1 MFTTAQLISIAV
13 FVIVMILVISEKIH
27 RAVAALLGA
36 VALIVLGVIDWD
48 TGIGHIDFNTI
59 GVLLGMMLF
68 VSVVKES
75 GLFEYAAIKAAKIA
89 KGKPWAIMVAFMI
102 ITAVL
107 SALLDNVTTVLLVG
121 PMTLIVCDLLE
132 INPVPYFMT
141 EVFASNI
148 GGTATLIG
156 DPPNIMIG
164 SSAGFSF
171 ADFIMVDTPC
181 VIITMIVVIF
191 CFKFAFGRNLNVSEE
206 NRKKILDLDP
216 NDYIRDRSLFIK
228 SLVMIAVVV
237 FLFMTHG
244 IFHLESCIIALGA
257 AGIMVV
263 ISKADLEMCVFGI
276 EWTTI
281 GFFCGLF
288 MVVGGMAET
297 GVIAMMAE
305 GIVAICG
312 GNPLVMMLVILWASA
327 IISAILD
334 NIPFVATM
342 IPVILTIAEGGQI
355 DVLPLWWALSLG
367 ACLGGNGTLIGASAN
382 VVLCS
387 IAGKNGHPISFIQF
401 TKYGFP
407 VMILTIVVATVY
419 MFLRYGLAML

>member
-36 VALIVLGVIDWD
+36 MALIVLGVIDWE
-48 TGIGHIDFNTI
+48 TGIHHVDFETI

-75 GLFEYAAIKAAKIA
+75 GLFEFAAIKAAKMA

-102 ITAVL
+102 ITACL

-121 PMTLIVCDLLE
+121 PMTMIVCDLLD
-132 INPVPYFMT
+132 INPVPYFLV

-164 SSAGFSF
+164 SAAPFSF
-171 ADFIMVDTPC
+171 ADFVMVDTPASILC
-181 VIITMIVVIF
+181 MIVIIF
-191 CFKFAFGRNLNVSEE
+191 AFKFVFGRKLNVTEE
-206 NRKKILDLDP
+206 NRAKVLDLNP
-216 NDYIRDRSLFIK
+216 NDYIRDRALFTK
-228 SLVMIAVVV
+228 SLVMIVVV
-237 FLFMTHG
+237 VALFMLHG
-244 IFHLESCIIALGA
+244 TLHLDSCVIALGV
-257 AGIMVV
+257 AGVMVV
-263 ISKADLEMCVFGI
+263 IAKADLEMCVFGI

-288 MVVGGMAET
+288 IVVGGMAET

-312 GNPLVMMLVILWASA
+312 GNPLVMMLVILWASG

-334 NIPFVATM
+334 NIPFCATM
-342 IPVILTIAEGGQI
+342 IPVIQTIEATGEI
-355 DVLPLWWALSLG
+355 DVIPLWWALSLG

-387 IAGKNGHPISFIQF
+387 IAGKNGHPVSFMEF

-407 VMILTIVVATVY
+407 VMILTLIVATGY
-419 MFLRYGLAML
+419 MFVRYGLAMM

>member
-1 MFTTAQLISIAV
+1 MFTSAQLISIAV
-13 FVIVMILVISEKIH
+13 FVIVMVLVVSEKIH

-48 TGIGHIDFNTI
+48 TAIGHVDFNTI

-75 GLFEYAAIKAAKIA
+75 GLFEFAAIKAAKIA
-89 KGKPWAIMVAFMI
+89 KGKPWAIMVAFML

-164 SSAGFSF
+164 SAAGFSF
-171 ADFIMVDTPC
+171 ADFVLVDTPC
-181 VIITMIVVIF
+181 VIITMVVTVF
-191 CFKFAFGRNLNVSEE
+191 AFKFVFGRGLDVSEE

-281 GFFCGLF
+281 GFF
-288 MVVGGMAET
+288 
-297 GVIAMMAE
+297 
-305 GIVAICG
+305 
-312 GNPLVMMLVILWASA
+312 
-327 IISAILD
+327 
-334 NIPFVATM
+334 
-342 IPVILTIAEGGQI
+342 
-355 DVLPLWWALSLG
+355 
-367 ACLGGNGTLIGASAN
+367 
-382 VVLCS
+382 
-387 IAGKNGHPISFIQF
+387 
-401 TKYGFP
+401 
-407 VMILTIVVATVY
+407 
-419 MFLRYGLAML
+419 

>member
-36 VALIVLGVIDWD
+36 MALIVLGVIDWE
-48 TGIGHIDFNTI
+48 TGIHHVDFETI

-75 GLFEYAAIKAAKIA
+75 GLFEFAAIKAAKMA
-89 KGKPWAIMVAFMI
+89 KGKPWAIMVAFMV
-102 ITAVL
+102 ITAML

-121 PMTLIVCDLLE
+121 PMTMIVCDLLD
-132 INPVPYFMT
+132 INPVPYFLV

-164 SSAGFSF
+164 SAAPFSF
-171 ADFIMVDTPC
+171 ADFVMVDTPASILC
-181 VIITMIVVIF
+181 MIVVIF
-191 CFKFAFGRNLNVSEE
+191 AFKFVFGRKLNVTEE
-206 NRKKILDLDP
+206 NRAKVLDLNP
-216 NDYIRDRSLFIK
+216 NDYIRDRGLFIK
-228 SLVMIAVVV
+228 SLVMIVVV
-237 FLFMTHG
+237 VALFMLHG
-244 IFHLESCIIALGA
+244 TLHLDSCVIALGV
-257 AGIMVV
+257 AGVMVV
-263 ISKADLEMCVFGI
+263 IAKADLEMCVFGI

-288 MVVGGMAET
+288 IVVGGMAET

-312 GNPLVMMLVILWASA
+312 GNPLVMMLVILWASG

-334 NIPFVATM
+334 NIPFCATM
-342 IPVILTIAEGGQI
+342 IPVIQTIEATGEI
-355 DVLPLWWALSLG
+355 DVIPLWWALSLG

-387 IAGKNGHPISFIQF
+387 IAGKNGHPISFMEF

-407 VMILTIVVATVY
+407 VMILTLIVATGY
-419 MFLRYGLAML
+419 MFVRYGLAMM

>member
-36 VALIVLGVIDWD
+36 MALIVLGVIDWE
-48 TGIGHIDFNTI
+48 TGIHHVDFETI

-75 GLFEYAAIKAAKIA
+75 GLFEFAAIKAAKMA
-89 KGKPWAIMVAFMI
+89 KGKPWAIMVAFMV
-102 ITAVL
+102 ITALL

-121 PMTLIVCDLLE
+121 PMTMIVCDLLD
-132 INPVPYFMT
+132 INPVPYFLV

-164 SSAGFSF
+164 SAAPFSF
-171 ADFIMVDTPC
+171 ADFVMVDTPASILC
-181 VIITMIVVIF
+181 MIVVIF
-191 CFKFAFGRNLNVSEE
+191 AFKFVFGRKLNVTEE
-206 NRKKILDLDP
+206 NRAKVLDLNP
-216 NDYIRDRSLFIK
+216 NDYIRDRGLFTK
-228 SLVMIAVVV
+228 SLVMIVVV
-237 FLFMTHG
+237 VALFMLHG
-244 IFHLESCIIALGA
+244 TLHLDSCVIALGV
-257 AGIMVV
+257 AGVMVV
-263 ISKADLEMCVFGI
+263 IAKADLEMCVFGI

-288 MVVGGMAET
+288 IVVGGMAET

-312 GNPLVMMLVILWASA
+312 GNPLVMMLVILWASG

-334 NIPFVATM
+334 NIPFCATM
-342 IPVILTIAEGGQI
+342 IPVIQTIEATGEI
-355 DVLPLWWALSLG
+355 DVIPLWWALSLG

-387 IAGKNGHPISFIQF
+387 IAGKNGHPISFMEF

-407 VMILTIVVATVY
+407 VMILTLIVATGY
-419 MFLRYGLAML
+419 MFVRYGLAMM

>member
-36 VALIVLGVIDWD
+36 MALIVLGVIDWE
-48 TGIGHIDFNTI
+48 TGIHHVDFETI

-75 GLFEYAAIKAAKIA
+75 GLFEFAAIKAAKMA
-89 KGKPWAIMVAFMI
+89 KGKPWAIMVAFMV
-102 ITAVL
+102 ITAML

-121 PMTLIVCDLLE
+121 PMTMIVCDLLD
-132 INPVPYFMT
+132 INPVPYFLV

-164 SSAGFSF
+164 SAAPFSF
-171 ADFIMVDTPC
+171 ADFVMVDTPASILC
-181 VIITMIVVIF
+181 MIVVIF
-191 CFKFAFGRNLNVSEE
+191 AFKFVFGRKLNVTEE
-206 NRKKILDLDP
+206 NRAKVLDLNP
-216 NDYIRDRSLFIK
+216 NDYIRDRGLFIK
-228 SLVMIAVVV
+228 SLVMIVVV
-237 FLFMTHG
+237 VALFMLHG
-244 IFHLESCIIALGA
+244 TLHLDSCVIALGV
-257 AGIMVV
+257 AGVMVV
-263 ISKADLEMCVFGI
+263 IAKADLEMCVFGI

-288 MVVGGMAET
+288 IVVGGMAET

-312 GNPLVMMLVILWASA
+312 GNPLVMMLVILWASG

-334 NIPFVATM
+334 NIPFCATM
-342 IPVILTIAEGGQI
+342 IPVIQTIEATGEI
-355 DVLPLWWALSLG
+355 DVIPLWWALSLG

-387 IAGKNGHPISFIQF
+387 IAGKNGHPISFMEF
-401 TKYGFP
+401 TKYGLP
-407 VMILTIVVATVY
+407 VMILTLIVATGY
-419 MFLRYGLAML
+419 MFVRYGLAMM

>member
-1 MFTTAQLISIAV
+1 MFTSAQLISIAV
-13 FVIVMILVISEKIH
+13 FVIVMVLVVSEKIH

-48 TGIGHIDFNTI
+48 TAIGHVDFNTI

-75 GLFEYAAIKAAKIA
+75 GLFEFAAIKAAKIA
-89 KGKPWAIMVAFMI
+89 KGKPWAIMVAFML

-132 INPVPYFMT
+132 INPVPYFLT
-141 EVFASNI
+141 EIFASNI
-148 GGTATLIG
+148 GGTSTLIG

-216 NDYIRDRSLFIK
+216 NDYIRDRSLFKK

-237 FLFMTHG
+237 VLFMAHG
-244 IFHLESCIIALGA
+244 VLHLESCIIALGV

-276 EWTTI
+276 E
-281 GFFCGLF
+281 
-288 MVVGGMAET
+288 
-297 GVIAMMAE
+297 
-305 GIVAICG
+305 
-312 GNPLVMMLVILWASA
+312 
-327 IISAILD
+327 
-334 NIPFVATM
+334 
-342 IPVILTIAEGGQI
+342 
-355 DVLPLWWALSLG
+355 
-367 ACLGGNGTLIGASAN
+367 
-382 VVLCS
+382 
-387 IAGKNGHPISFIQF
+387 
-401 TKYGFP
+401 
-407 VMILTIVVATVY
+407 
-419 MFLRYGLAML
+419 